1 MWVTR
6 PSIVFPMSPPRRRSA
21 RCCPRSALAR
31 SSQDIERR
39 GRILEAL
46 NRLQGMFQQIL
57 LITHMEDIH
66 ERVPNM
72 LRVTEDDARDASVD
86 AF

>member
-1 MWVTR
+1 
-6 PSIVFPMSPPRRRSA
+6 
-21 RCCPRSALAR
+21 
-31 SSQDIERR
+31 
-39 GRILEAL
+39 
-46 NRLQGMFQQIL
+46 MFQQIL